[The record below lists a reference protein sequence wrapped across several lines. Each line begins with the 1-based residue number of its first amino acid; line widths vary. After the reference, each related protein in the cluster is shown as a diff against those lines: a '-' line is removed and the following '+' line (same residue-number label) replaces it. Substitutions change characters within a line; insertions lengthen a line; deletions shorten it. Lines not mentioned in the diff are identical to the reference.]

1 MVRCSIS
8 GASVLN
14 ILVDVVFFKGQSA
27 GLHIFQDYVNFTSN
41 TLHAYLKIL
50 LFIIILRETRLAIK
64 KIKNVKTA
72 MLASFLI

>member
-1 MVRCSIS
+1 M
-8 GASVLN
+8 
-14 ILVDVVFFKGQSA
+14 
-27 GLHIFQDYVNFTSN
+27 
-41 TLHAYLKIL
+41 